1 MAYCCDV
8 ERKKLVNRINRIS
21 GQINSIKKNIV
32 DESNS
37 FEEDPYEI
45 VRQLTAVKGALN
57 GMINSYIEHFAKGH
71 LIEKI
76 KSGNSAEAEAQVDNL
91 LEIIKVFGK

>member
-8 ERKKLVNRINRIS
+8 ERKKLINRINRIS
-21 GQINSIKKNIV
+21 GQIGSIKRNIE
-32 DESNS
+32 DESKS

-57 GMINSYIEHFAKGH
+57 GMINSYVEHFAKGH
-71 LIEKI
+71 LVEKI
-76 KSGNSAEAEAQVDNL
+76 KSGDSVEAEAQVDNL

>member
-8 ERKKLVNRINRIS
+8 ERKKLINRINRIS
-21 GQINSIKKNIV
+21 GQVNSIKKNIE

-57 GMINSYIEHFAKGH
+57 GMISSYVEHFAKGH
-71 LIEKI
+71 LIQKI

-91 LEIIKVFGK
+91 T